1 MPRLELRDR
10 HWSVEK
16 GSNLL
21 DALIGAGVRVPFSCR
36 AGSCHACMVRCVSG
50 EVEDALPGALDDAR
64 RAAGWRLSCQCRVV
78 GDLRVEVFDPAVDAI
93 AAQVLQVDWRPAD
106 VLRLRLQPSRPL
118 AYRPGQHVQ
127 LFDAGGTSRPYS
139 FASLPGEGVLE
150 FHLDC
155 REPGAFSD
163 AARTLRVG
171 DALRIGEVGGGALHY
186 DPDWSERPLL
196 ILASGTG
203 LAPLWSV
210 LREALQQAHS
220 GPIRLIHM
228 AREVSAHYLAHELG
242 ELSAEHPQLSVELV
256 TAAELPRVLAGFR
269 LVSRRTV
276 ALLCGQPARVEDFAR
291 ALYLAGLPR
300 SSLLADVFLPR
311 A

>member
-1 MPRLELRDR
+1 MPRLEVRDR
-10 HWSVEK
+10 QWSVAA

-21 DALIGAGVRVPFSCR
+21 DALNAGGVRVPYSCR
-36 AGSCHACMVRCVSG
+36 AGSCHACMVRCVAG

-78 GDLRVEVFDPAVDAI
+78 GDLRVEVFDPAVDAV

-106 VLRLRLQPSRPL
+106 VLRLRLQPARPL
-118 AYRPGQHVQ
+118 AYQPGQHVQ
-127 LFDAGGTSRPYS
+127 LFADGTSRPYS
-139 FASLPGEGVLE
+139 FASLPGDGALE

-171 DALRIGEVGGGALHY
+171 DALRIGEVRGGALHY

-203 LAPLWSV
+203 LAPLWGV
-210 LREALQQAHS
+210 LREALRQGHT
-220 GPIRLIHM
+220 GPIKLVHLVRDVH
-228 AREVSAHYLAHELG
+228 AHYLAQELG
-242 ELSAEHPQLSVELV
+242 ELAAEHPQLSVELV

-269 LVSRRTV
+269 LVPRRTV

-291 ALYLAGLPR
+291 ALYLAGIPR
-300 SSLLADVFLPR
+300 SNLLADVFLPR